1 MKKLYRIV
9 SILLVVTV
17 LPVVAFAQTPEKWN
31 TAQGVNNLKIVTL
44 EVDGG
49 YMRFRIP
56 IGYQLQEY
64 ELSDIEEYPF
74 SYVFI
79 DESAN
84 SQFVVYSTL
93 DNEKDQGIRLRK
105 LYDKSNRNIVFED
118 VVIGT
123 RTYIV
128 HTQEQASFDYGF
140 LIREGK
146 GYSYHFQYIL
156 PYATNQNEMPEEAIS
171 ILSTLE
177 IQEFPE
183 YTD

>member
-1 MKKLYRIV
+1 MKKLYCIV
-9 SILLVVTV
+9 SILLVVTM
-17 LPVVAFAQTPEKWN
+17 LPVVAFAQTPEECN
-31 TAQGVNNLKIVTL
+31 IYQGVNNLKIVTL

-49 YMRFRIP
+49 YLQLHIP

-84 SQFVVYSTL
+84 SQFIGYSTL
-93 DNEKDQGIRLRK
+93 DNEKNQSIRLRK
-105 LYDKSNRNIVFED
+105 LYDKSNKNIIFED
-118 VVIGT
+118 VVIGAY
-123 RTYIV
+123 TYIV
-128 HTQEQASFDYGF
+128 HTKEQATYDYGF
-140 LIREGK
+140 YVQAAN

-156 PYATNQNEMPEEAIS
+156 PYDTIQNEIPAEAIS

-183 YTD
+183 HTD